1 MDNMQAR
8 RPRPRPSRAIP
19 PTEMEVKTDVEDM
32 TPTPEQTRRMQEIVN
47 EERRNREMQR
57 AYDMAPYESMGTRPP
72 KRFAKGGSA
81 SARADGIAQR
91 GKTRGKFV

>member
-8 RPRPRPSRAIP
+8 RPRPSRAIP
-19 PTEMEVKTDVEDM
+19 PTDRAVKTDLEDM
-32 TPTPEQTRRMQEIVN
+32 TPTPEQTRRMQEIVE
-47 EERRNREMQR
+47 EERRNRQMQR
-57 AYDMAPYESMGTRPP
+57 AYDMAPYESMGTTPP
-72 KRFAKGGSA
+72 KKFSKGGTA